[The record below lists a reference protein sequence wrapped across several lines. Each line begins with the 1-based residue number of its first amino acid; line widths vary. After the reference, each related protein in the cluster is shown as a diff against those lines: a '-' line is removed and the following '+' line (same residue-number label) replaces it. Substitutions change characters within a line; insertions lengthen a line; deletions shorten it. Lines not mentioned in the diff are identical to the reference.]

1 VYNRALL
8 ASLIAHHGE
17 EKAEAWAHSL
27 VSNLAR
33 KPQGNDRAQAKAIWA
48 GECDIAIMNSYYFGK
63 MKFNTKQPEQQDW
76 AKALT
81 LVFLN
86 QADRGQHVNISA
98 GGIVKTS
105 DNKQDAVAFL
115 EWLTSDEAQQI
126 YASVNYEYPVNPA
139 VSADDEVASWGQFNV
154 DQLPIS
160 TIAKLSPAAQMIID
174 RTGW

>member
-1 VYNRALL
+1 
-8 ASLIAHHGE
+8 
-17 EKAEAWAHSL
+17 
-27 VSNLAR
+27 
-33 KPQGNDRAQAKAIWA
+33 
-48 GECDIAIMNSYYFGK
+48 M
-63 MKFNTKQPEQQDW
+63 
-76 AKALT
+76 
-81 LVFLN
+81 
-86 QADRGQHVNISA
+86 NISA